1 MKPPV
6 LVDDYPLSSA
16 AAAAASDRGRPTAF
30 SSAAVRKPCAPLPTG
45 TGTGTSSDLARK
57 RRGQEQTSA
66 SDAATSERA
75 TETFDASSNNRVLV
89 IDDDDASLRAL
100 LRTTLEALAL
110 EVEEADSAAQAR
122 AAILARHRDLIE
134 LEIELPDLDAVS
146 FCRDPKPNTHTSEIA
161 VLLLTGPEIDTHDAA
176 RAANTDGFLRT
187 PFRPLELLTHAER
200 PLEQPKQTRATRNG
214 SPPAEQL
221 QLYAHDLGQLLESER
236 RRPALLEQADR
247 QTIAALTTILE
258 SKDPET
264 SAHSHRALRYATELT
279 RAIDASLLQ
288 HPQLEYG
295 FLLHDLGKLGI
306 PDQILRKPGPLTPSE
321 RSLLKNHAL
330 LGEQILSRLPLLA
343 GHGIQVV
350 RSHHERWD
358 GNGYPDR
365 LAGNTIPLGAR
376 IFAVADALD
385 AMTSDRPYR
394 HALSWDHALTEITTQ
409 SAGQFDPEIVHTLT
423 QHEPSLRRIYYELRS
438 MTAQPP
444 KKRSPDRR
452 HLTRRPAPLTT
463 QDPPACRHVAPRPAP
478 RTGRLSPKD
487 KRAKQPL
494 TTP

>member
-75 TETFDASSNNRVLV
+75 TETFDASSTNRVLV

-134 LEIELPDLDAVS
+134 LELELELPDLDAVS

-200 PLEQPKQTRATRNG
+200 PLEQPKQRRATRNG
-214 SPPAEQL
+214 SPPAEHL

-306 PDQILRKPGPLTPSE
+306 PDQILRKAGPLTPSE
-321 RSLLKNHAL
+321 RSLLTNHAL

-358 GNGYPDR
+358 GNGYPDG

-478 RTGRLSPKD
+478 RTGRLS
-487 KRAKQPL
+487 L
-494 TTP
+494 G